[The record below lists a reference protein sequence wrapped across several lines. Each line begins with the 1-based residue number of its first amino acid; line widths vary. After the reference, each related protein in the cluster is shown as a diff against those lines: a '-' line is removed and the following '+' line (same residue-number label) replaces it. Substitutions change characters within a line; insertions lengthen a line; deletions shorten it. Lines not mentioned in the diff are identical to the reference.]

1 MKKILSILLIS
12 LLLGVVVMGSGIYNI
27 AATEKHWMITEKI
40 IEWVRD
46 SSIATQSKDIE
57 IPSLSDP
64 DLLITGAK
72 HYHAMCTQCHLAPGI
87 KPTEL
92 AHGLYP
98 QAPVFYQRLA
108 VSDEKVLSSQIKE
121 NFWVI
126 KNGLKMTA
134 MPAWGLTHDDKTIWG
149 MAIFVQ
155 QMSGM
160 TVEQYNQITSH
171 LSDDPS
177 HEQDSNHSHP

>member
-1 MKKILSILLIS
+1 MKKILSLLLVL
-12 LLLGVVVMGSGIYNI
+12 LLLGITVIGSGVYNI
-27 AATEKHWMITEKI
+27 AATEKHWVITEKI

-46 SSIATQSKDIE
+46 SSIATQAKDIE
-57 IPSLSDP
+57 IPPLNDP

-92 AHGLYP
+92 AQGLYP
-98 QAPVFYQRLA
+98 QAPIFYQHQP
-108 VSDEKVLSSQIKE
+108 VIDEKVLSNQIKE

-155 QMSGM
+155 QLSGM
-160 TVEQYNQITSH
+160 TVERYNQLTDH
-171 LSDDPS
+171 LSSGHPS
-177 HEQDSNHSHP
+177 EQDSDHSH